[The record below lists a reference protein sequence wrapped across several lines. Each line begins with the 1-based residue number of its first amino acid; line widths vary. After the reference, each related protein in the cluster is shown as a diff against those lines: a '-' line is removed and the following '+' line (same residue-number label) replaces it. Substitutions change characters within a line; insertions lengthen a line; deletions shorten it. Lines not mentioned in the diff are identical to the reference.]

1 MSDVVVEVDVRALAA
16 NHVDLGEA
24 GELVLSN
31 GVLDH
36 LVRRIRVGVGLLV
49 RDGEGAELALH
60 TADVRLVQ
68 VQVLDE
74 VDAVIAAAHAPR
86 EIGEVAERK
95 DVVALHQRH
104 AVLEVEALACLHLV
118 ADRRKHVGPFEER
131 HPAIAPG

>member
-1 MSDVVVEVDVRALAA
+1 MWWISLAVKSFRCTSGSA
-16 NHVDLGEA
+16 SCSE
-24 GELVLSN
+24 LSN
-31 GVLDH
+31 SVLDH

-118 ADRRKHVGPFEER
+118 ADRR
-131 HPAIAPG
+131 